1 MKRLRRVVLVN
12 DAAVARGGA
21 TGLSLSLALWLRE
34 RGLEVT
40 FVHALDEGNDGL
52 RQAGVEMVKLPGEH
66 IGGRRSLGTAAAGLY
81 NSAAAAGLQRW
92 IADNDDEGTVYHVHG
107 WSKALSPAIFTAFGT
122 ARRRLLVHCHDFF
135 NACPNGAYM
144 DYQAME
150 ACALTPLSMACL
162 VRRCDKRSHV
172 QKLWR
177 VARQAL
183 LLRTFGD
190 RTEVPLLLI
199 HRSMSK
205 GLERAGFSPDV
216 LHEVRN
222 PVVPFVDERVRAE
235 DNSTVLFAGRI
246 EREKG
251 AGDLALAA
259 RKAGVPLVMVG
270 EGPQRAEIA
279 ERFPEVQLTG
289 WLDRDGLREQALK
302 ARLLVLPSRYPE
314 PFGLVAL
321 EALGSGVPVAL
332 SAMAFLAPEVVERG
346 MGLSFRSGDTDAL
359 AAVLARVA
367 TGTDEVAAMSHAA
380 RTKAFELCTTPAG
393 WVDRQI
399 ALYDRR
405 LEKAA

>member
-1 MKRLRRVVLVN
+1 MKGLRRVVLVN

-21 TGLSLSLALWLRE
+21 TGLALSLALWLRE
-34 RGLEVT
+34 RGIEVT

-66 IGGRRSLGTAAAGLY
+66 IGGRMSLGTAAAGLY
-81 NSAAAAGLQRW
+81 NSAASAGLKRW
-92 IADNDDEGTVYHVHG
+92 IADNDDEETVYHLHG
-107 WSKALSPAIFTAFGT
+107 WSKALSPAIFTAFGK
-122 ARRRLLVHCHDFF
+122 ARSRLLVHCHDFF

-144 DYQAME
+144 DYQSME
-150 ACALTPLSMACL
+150 ACALTPLSAACL

-183 LLRTFGD
+183 LLRTFGSRD
-190 RTEVPLLLI
+190 DVPLLMI
-199 HRSMSK
+199 HRSMSD
-205 GLERAGFSPDV
+205 GLERAGFAPGV

-235 DNSTVLFAGRI
+235 DNSAVLFAGRI

-279 ERFPEVQLTG
+279 ERFPEVQLPG
-289 WLDRDGLREQALK
+289 WLDRDGLRQQALK
-302 ARLLVLPSRYPE
+302 ARVLVLPSRYPE

-321 EALGSGVPVAL
+321 EALGSGIPVAL
-332 SAMAFLAPEVVERG
+332 SAMAFLGPEVEAKG
-346 MGLSFRSGDTDAL
+346 MGLMFPTGNADQLATAL
-359 AAVLARVA
+359 QRCASD
-367 TGTDEVAAMSHAA
+367 DELVAAMSHAA
-380 RTKAFELCTTPAG
+380 FTRAFELCTTPTE

-399 ALYDRR
+399 DLYLKR
-405 LEKAA
+405 LSGAS